1 MGQAS
6 HYEHLEMLDKIWF
19 FFLMCAAKLAREQGK
34 CPGARNRERIENHRA
49 GNGAALG
56 ELGQEVCTKLE

>member
-1 MGQAS
+1 
-6 HYEHLEMLDKIWF
+6 
-19 FFLMCAAKLAREQGK
+19 MCAAKLAREQGK